1 MREEEGVSVLEAC
14 QILSRNA
21 HRNTSQWEYV
31 HKHVFKNGRLEET
44 HEYVLSHYEKP
55 DEMFEDQVP
64 DLRGSCYG
72 KGLRNGRNRRMHLL
86 LFTKKTK
93 TTKAF
98 RSQQG
103 FQQR

>member
-1 MREEEGVSVLEAC
+1 MMDRVQIVTEQDGISILEAC

-55 DEMFEDQVP
+55 DEMFEP
-64 DLRGSCYG
+64 
-72 KGLRNGRNRRMHLL
+72 
-86 LFTKKTK
+86 TKFLTFEAIAMA
-93 TTKAF
+93 KAYVMEGIEDALSSI
-98 RSQQG
+98 RDEDEEDDD
-103 FQQR
+103 